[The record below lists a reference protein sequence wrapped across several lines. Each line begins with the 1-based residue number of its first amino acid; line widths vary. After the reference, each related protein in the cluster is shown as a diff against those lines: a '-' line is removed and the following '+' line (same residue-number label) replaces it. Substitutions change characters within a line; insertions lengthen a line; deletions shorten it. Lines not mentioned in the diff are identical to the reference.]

1 MSDIE
6 APLNFIRQQATK
18 PYFHSALLAGG
29 KPEFFFETEAHR
41 VPIHDMRPITDSLSV
56 ERHGF
61 ELLQHETAAKD
72 LYDQD
77 EVSRVYYPEL
87 EALLGKR
94 FGADRVAIF
103 DSTRRSDKRGGAENP
118 DGSRQPAAHIHNDY
132 TVLSGPQRLRDVLG
146 DDEADRLIKGGAR
159 IIQINVWRPIVGP
172 VERTPLALADAS
184 SISPEDLIATDQI
197 FPDRVGEIYHVAFG
211 PEQRWYYAPQMTR
224 DEVILIKGWDSLDDG
239 RARFTPHTAFELPD
253 TRPNVPPR
261 QSIETR
267 TLVIIEDGAARPA

>member
-1 MSDIE
+1 MKQHLIFSEMLCRRRYPFLMQMRRADDHHQFGARHRRLRI
-6 APLNFIRQQATK
+6 LGD
-18 PYFHSALLAGG
+18 L
-29 KPEFFFETEAHR
+29 PEIP
-41 VPIHDMRPITDSLSV
+41 VD
-56 ERHGF
+56 
-61 ELLQHETAAKD
+61 
-72 LYDQD
+72 
-77 EVSRVYYPEL
+77 
-87 EALLGKR
+87 LLGIGFPSIR
-94 FGADRVAIF
+94 M
-103 DSTRRSDKRGGAENP
+103 
-118 DGSRQPAAHIHNDY
+118 
-132 TVLSGPQRLRDVLG
+132 SGPQRLRDVLG
-146 DDEADRLIKGGAR
+146 DDEAERLLKGGAR

-224 DEVILIKGWDSLDDG
+224 DEVILIKGWDSLEDG

-253 TRPNVPPR
+253 ARPNAPPR